1 MKRRSDLTKGD
12 ELYLLVPYV
21 KDTHIYY
28 ELQLSNVINVHKY
41 KYVTNIRFKYT
52 QKYTGK
58 RMRVNLSVNV
68 NKDMLT
74 YEILGKS
81 DIARDVDAEYG
92 DFIVSQ
98 TYNII
103 NMLPKSLLQ
112 KEINKSYQEIK
123 KQQENIKYLK
133 GLLNEIC

>member
-1 MKRRSDLTKGD
+1 MKRWSDLTKGD

-21 KDTHIYY
+21 KDDHIYY

-41 KYVTNIRFKYT
+41 EYVTNIKFKYT

-58 RMRVNLSVNV
+58 RMRVNLSVNI

-81 DIARDVDAEYG
+81 DIARGVDAKYG

-98 TYNII
+98 EYNII
-103 NMLPKSLLQ
+103 NALPKSLLQ
-112 KEINKSYQEIK
+112 KEISIAYHEIE
-123 KQQENIKYLK
+123 KQQEKIKYLK
-133 GLLNEIC
+133 GILNEIC

>member
-1 MKRRSDLTKGD
+1 MKRWSDLTKGD
-12 ELYLLVPYV
+12 ELYLLVPYM
-21 KDTHIYY
+21 KDDHIYY

-103 NMLPKSLLQ
+103 NTLPKSLLQ

>member
-1 MKRRSDLTKGD
+1 MKRWSDLTKGD
-12 ELYLLVPYV
+12 KLYLLVPYV
-21 KDTHIYY
+21 KDDHVHY
-28 ELQLSNVINVHKY
+28 ELQLSNVISVHKY
-41 KYVTNIRFKYT
+41 QYVTNIRFKYT

-81 DIARDVDAEYG
+81 DIARDVDAKYG

-98 TYNII
+98 AYTIVNT
-103 NMLPKSLLQ
+103 LPKSLLQ
-112 KEINKSYQEIK
+112 KEISIAYQEIE
-123 KQQENIKYLK
+123 KQQEKIKYLK
-133 GLLNEIC
+133 GLLNETC

>member
-1 MKRRSDLTKGD
+1 MKRWSDLTKGD
-12 ELYLLVPYV
+12 ELYLLVPYM
-21 KDTHIYY
+21 KDDHICY

-58 RMRVNLSVNV
+58 RMRVNLSVNI

-74 YEILGKS
+74 YAILGKS
-81 DIARDVDAEYG
+81 DIARNVDAKYG
-92 DFIVSQ
+92 DFIISQ
-98 TYNII
+98 AYSII
-103 NMLPKSLLQ
+103 NRLPNSLLQ
-112 KEINKSYQEIK
+112 KEISIAYQEIEK
-123 KQQENIKYLK
+123 YQEKIKYLK

>member
-1 MKRRSDLTKGD
+1 MKRWSDLTKGD

-21 KDTHIYY
+21 KDDHIYY

-41 KYVTNIRFKYT
+41 EYVTNIRFKYT

-58 RMRVNLSVNV
+58 RMRVNLSVNI

-81 DIARDVDAEYG
+81 DIARGVDAKYG

-98 TYNII
+98 EYNII
-103 NMLPKSLLQ
+103 NVLPKSLLQ
-112 KEINKSYQEIK
+112 KEIGIAYQEIE
-123 KQQENIKYLK
+123 KQQEKIKYLK
-133 GLLNEIC
+133 GMLNEIC